1 MNPEDQENHEED
13 YLDLKK
19 IFSATF
25 DLFEA
30 KNEADLLAIW
40 NGLNPSEADLERTL
54 LHMESLNART
64 KSNPIDIKDY
74 LEDPFVSA
82 LMDRKEIM
90 EAKAEGDFKIA
101 VLNQQTRQDVLV
113 KLEKLRRPHFLCGLK
128 GSSSRIRVQKKLSSG
143 GQKKLSS
150 GGQKKL
156 SSGGQKK
163 LSSGGQ
169 KKLSSGGQPLSSSG
183 IRGQKKLSSGGQKKV
198 SSPGGR
204 KKRSTSA
211 KGSQIPKPRTRRSYA
226 KEGFQVE
233 KGSVYFRCQYPNC
246 KTEEYSESKL
256 RSHCEKRHNVVYPS
270 DN

>member
-1 MNPEDQENHEED
+1 MNPEDQEKHEED

-40 NGLNPSEADLERTL
+40 NGLQASEADLERTL

-74 LEDPFVSA
+74 LNDPFVSA

-90 EAKAEGDFKIA
+90 EAKVEGDFKVA

-128 GSSSRIRVQKKLSSG
+128 LSSSGIRGLKKASSCGRQKKLSSG
-143 GQKKLSS
+143 GQPLSS
-150 GGQKKL
+150 SGIRGQ
-156 SSGGQKK
+156 
-163 LSSGGQ
+163 
-169 KKLSSGGQPLSSSG
+169 KLSSGGQPLSSSG
-183 IRGQKKLSSGGQKKV
+183 IRGQKKLSSGGQPL
-198 SSPGGR
+198 SSTGR
-204 KKRSTSA
+204 KKRSRSA
-211 KGSQIPKPRTRRSYA
+211 KGNQIPKPRTRRSFA

-233 KGSVYFRCQYPNC
+233 KGFVYFKCQFPYC

-256 RSHCEKRHNVVYPS
+256 RSHCERRHNVVYPS

>member
-30 KNEADLLAIW
+30 KNETDLMAIW
-40 NGLNPSEADLERTL
+40 NGLQVSEDDMERTL
-54 LHMESLNART
+54 LHMESLNAWT

-90 EAKAEGDFKIA
+90 EAKVESDFKVA

-113 KLEKLRRPHFLCGLK
+113 KLEKLRRPYFLCGLK
-128 GSSSRIRVQKKLSSG
+128 GNSSRIR
-143 GQKKLSS
+143 GQKKASSS
-150 GGQKKL
+150 GIRGQKKA
-156 SSGGQKK
+156 SSCGRQKK
-163 LSSGGQ
+163 NG
-169 KKLSSGGQPLSSSG
+169 SSSG
-183 IRGQKKLSSGGQKKV
+183 IRGQKKLSSGGQPL
-198 SSPGGR
+198 SSTGR
-204 KKRSTSA
+204 KKRSRLA
-211 KGSQIPKPRTRRSYA
+211 KGNQIPKPRTRRSFA

-233 KGSVYFRCQYPNC
+233 KGFVYFKCQFPYC

>member
-13 YLDLKK
+13 NLDLKK

-74 LEDPFVSA
+74 LNDPFVSA

-90 EAKAEGDFKIA
+90 EGKVESDFKIA

-128 GSSSRIRVQKKLSSG
+128 LSSSGIRGQKKKGSSSGIRGQKKLSSGGQPLSSSRIRVQKKLSSG
-143 GQKKLSS
+143 GQ
-150 GGQKKL
+150 
-156 SSGGQKK
+156 
-163 LSSGGQ
+163 
-169 KKLSSGGQPLSSSG
+169 PLSSTG

-226 KEGFQVE
+226 KEGFQVG
-233 KGSVYFRCQYPNC
+233 KGSVYFRCQYPIC